1 MKIGYARVSTDDQ
14 NLNLQIDSLK
24 KSGCEKIF
32 TDKKSGVDET
42 REGLKDALEFCRQ
55 GDTLVVYKLD
65 RLGRG
70 LRHLIETVE
79 RLGSR
84 GVNFISLDNNIDT
97 TQATG
102 KLLFHLVACFAEFE
116 RSLIKERTKAGLES
130 ARARGKILG
139 RSIKLTPALIAKA
152 RDLYKQNLSV
162 ADMCQLL
169 GISRA
174 SYYKIIHPRLI
185 NHSP

>member
-1 MKIGYARVSTDDQ
+1 MLVGYARVSTEDQ
-14 NLNLQIDSLK
+14 LFDLQVDALK
-24 KSGCEKIF
+24 NKGCEKIF
-32 TDKKSGVDET
+32 TDKRSGADDN
-42 REGLKDALEFCRQ
+42 RQGLKNAIDFCRE

-79 RLGSR
+79 GLGNR
-84 GVNFISLDNNIDT
+84 GVHFISLDNNIDT

-116 RSLIKERTKAGLES
+116 RCLIKERTKAGLQS
-130 ARARGKILG
+130 AKARGKILG
-139 RSIKLTPALIAKA
+139 RQIKITPSLIAKA
-152 RDLYKQNLSV
+152 GELYKQNLSISEI
-162 ADMCQLL
+162 CQLL
-169 GISRA
+169 KISRA

-185 NHSP
+185 NRD